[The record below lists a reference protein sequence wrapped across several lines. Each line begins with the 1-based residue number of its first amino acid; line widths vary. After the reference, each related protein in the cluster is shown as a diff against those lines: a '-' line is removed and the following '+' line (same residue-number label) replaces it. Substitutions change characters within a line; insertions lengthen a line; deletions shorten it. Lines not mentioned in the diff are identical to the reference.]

1 MCAAPARDFG
11 HRTQALQALGDRLRY
26 VSSRDCAGLP
36 APGMAETGGSKP
48 AGCLLIASPVVDAA
62 AALADLI
69 GISPQVEAAA
79 AAAGELTGLVGGPEF
94 RAEVL
99 ASAVTPIHADFVDG
113 EILAAAGSEQTVV
126 AFARGRTAPGL
137 VSPGLVFC
145 DLKRCLAT

>member
-1 MCAAPARDFG
+1 
-11 HRTQALQALGDRLRY
+11 
-26 VSSRDCAGLP
+26 
-36 APGMAETGGSKP
+36 
-48 AGCLLIASPVVDAA
+48 VVDAA

-79 AAAGELTGLVGGPEF
+79 AVAGELTGLVGGPEF

-99 ASAVTPIHADFVDG
+99 ASALTQIHADFADG
-113 EILAAAGSEQTVV
+113 EVLAVAGSEQTIV

-137 VSPGLVFC
+137 VSC